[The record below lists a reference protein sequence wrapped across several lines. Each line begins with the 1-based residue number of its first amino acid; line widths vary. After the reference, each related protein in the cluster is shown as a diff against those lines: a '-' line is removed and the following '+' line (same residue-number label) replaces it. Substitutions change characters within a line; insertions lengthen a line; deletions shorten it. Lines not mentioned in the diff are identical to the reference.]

1 MIDRLLNLMKYEFL
15 GKRKTYLIFLLIYL
29 GLVFIIWTRFH
40 NRISDKDLEL
50 LTIYIFLTFFFSVGL
65 VLIFIKNLRDIN
77 SEDLGYLSFSLP
89 VTSYVLFLKRIKI
102 VFSELVYFLLIVVL
116 TGYFIF
122 HGYNTSFSVAISSYF
137 SKYGTILLIDFLF
150 SFIFIFLI
158 IALIIIARNLAY
170 EKRFLRRLIYVGCT
184 SYLVFGGYLH
194 DFLAK
199 CFPQKLL
206 SIPSLEYQIT
216 SQGLQEGFN
225 IPKTDY
231 YVVGVLLK
239 ILLFIL
245 VIYLY
250 NLLLEK
256 YAERR

>member
-1 MIDRLLNLMKYEFL
+1 MVDRLLKLMKYEFL

-29 GLVFIIWTRFH
+29 GVVFLTWARFH
-40 NRISDKDLEL
+40 NRVSDKDLEL
-50 LTIYIFLTFFFSVGL
+50 ITIYIFLMLVFFVGL
-65 VLIFIKNLRDIN
+65 VLILIKNLIEVN
-77 SEDLGYLSFSLP
+77 SEDLGYLNLSLP
-89 VTSYVLFLKRIKI
+89 VTSYVLFLKRIRTF
-102 VFSELVYFLLIVVL
+102 FSELVYFLLIVVL

-122 HGYNTSFSVAISSYF
+122 HSYNTPFSVAISSYF

-158 IALIIIARNLAY
+158 IALIIIARNLTY
-170 EKRFLRRLIYVGCT
+170 EKRFLRRLIYAGCIG
-184 SYLVFGGYLH
+184 YLVFGNYLYN
-194 DFLAK
+194 FLAK

-206 SIPSLEYQIT
+206 SIPPFEYSMT

-225 IPKTDY
+225 VPETDY

-245 VIYLY
+245 AIYLY

-256 YAERR
+256 YVERR